1 MENIAL
7 LIQLLTA
14 FIGQAD
20 KIAKL
25 LNGARAEGRDVSDAE
40 LTALFADDD
49 LAKAKLQA
57 LIDERSV

>member
-25 LNGARAEGRDVSDAE
+25 LNVARAEGRDVSDVE